1 MWNIVVLVLLVIVV
15 FVVVFIDDD
24 DDDDDDDVVVVV
36 VAVPVSAASAVL
48 RMHVSR
54 ATPFG
59 SRCFNKSVILRCV
72 SDFNSRAS
80 FCTC

>member
-1 MWNIVVLVLLVIVV
+1 MWNIVVLVVLIVVV
-15 FVVVFIDDD
+15 FVVVFVDDNDD

-36 VAVPVSAASAVL
+36 VVAVSAVL
-48 RMHVSR
+48 RMHDSQ
-54 ATPFG
+54 ATTFG
-59 SRCFNKSVILRCV
+59 SRCFNKSVILRRV